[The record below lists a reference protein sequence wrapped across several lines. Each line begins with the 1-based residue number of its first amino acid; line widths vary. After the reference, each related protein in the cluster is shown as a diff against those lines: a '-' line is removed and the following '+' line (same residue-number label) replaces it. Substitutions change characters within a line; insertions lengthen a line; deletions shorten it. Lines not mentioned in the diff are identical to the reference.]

1 MVEIPDQFMLKLT
14 NQIFVQREIR
24 NQLKHAIKICR
35 TTKEFECSSELIE
48 AERLMLL
55 SAKKETCAKL
65 ELTRIDYEENGL
77 TAGPAKCVGTVSIK
91 KIEFD
96 LKAEEMLEQIFQ
108 LSYICICSYRDQV
121 VATHAQE
128 RNGNKVM
135 FNDIGIRIDSLN
147 SMFEIKLEVYVLRL
161 PRPLRKYSHESKYH
175 LNKVSKRNFIT
186 SNTLKL
192 IPFDFVD
199 REKTTVPKSSETFFQ
214 LSSSKQQSDIRFRR
228 IEISF
233 TRSFNNIIK
242 VCIVQK
248 IRNRSKCFMAKG
260 SRVHKLQYQIIEFE
274 NQRSVYEYDW
284 CAKN

>member
-1 MVEIPDQFMLKLT
+1 MSHLASIETDRRNPKLQPLLVPAPSMIEITDQLMLKLT
-14 NQIFVQREIR
+14 NQIIAQREIR

-55 SAKKETCAKL
+55 SAKKESCAKF

-77 TAGPAKCVGTVSIK
+77 TASPTKCEIGSVTIK

-121 VATHAQE
+121 VATHPQK
-128 RNGNKVM
+128 RHGNKVT
-135 FNDIGIRIDSLN
+135 FNDVGMKIDSLN

-175 LNKVSKRNFIT
+175 LNKVS
-186 SNTLKL
+186 
-192 IPFDFVD
+192 
-199 REKTTVPKSSETFFQ
+199 E
-214 LSSSKQQSDIRFRR
+214 
-228 IEISF
+228 
-233 TRSFNNIIK
+233 
-242 VCIVQK
+242 
-248 IRNRSKCFMAKG
+248 
-260 SRVHKLQYQIIEFE
+260 
-274 NQRSVYEYDW
+274 
-284 CAKN
+284 

>member
-14 NQIFVQREIR
+14 NQIFAQREIR

-108 LSYICICSYRDQV
+108 LSYICICTYRNQV

-128 RNGNKVM
+128 RNGNIVK
-135 FNDIGIRIDSLN
+135 FNDIGIKIDGLS
-147 SMFEIKLEVYVLRL
+147 SMFEITLEVYVLRL

-175 LNKVSKRNFIT
+175 LNKVSKRNFVIC
-186 SNTLKL
+186 NILVL
-192 IPFDFVD
+192 ILYNFVD
-199 REKTTVPKSSETFFQ
+199 CEKTAVPQSSETIFQ
-214 LSSSKQQSDIRFRR
+214 LSSFKHQIDVRFGR
-228 IEISF
+228 IKISF
-233 TRSFNNIIK
+233 TRSFNNISQ

-248 IRNRSKCFMAKG
+248 IRNRSKFFLAKG
-260 SRVHKLQYQIIEFE
+260 SRVHKLQYKIVKFK

-284 CAKN
+284 CVKN